1 MPSPHIPG
9 EYFAWNIAA
18 NLLRDPNA
26 PTDVAE
32 FVVDGHSAELT
43 ILAGRIGLHHN
54 VVIFGRTMGST
65 EIEEICVTWMPTN
78 TERKGGHISASL
90 LPDSLR
96 VHAPGQKDSLHKAIQ
111 LLHMLPNTVWDPGL
125 TVASG
130 DDVRIANSVLQPA
143 LAESDH

>member
-1 MPSPHIPG
+1 MTSPHKDG

-32 FVVDGHSAELT
+32 FVVDGRKAEMT
-43 ILAGRIGLHHN
+43 ILAGRTGLHHN
-54 VVIFGRTMGST
+54 VVIFGRTMGSP
-65 EIEEICVTWMPTN
+65 EIEEICITWMPTN
-78 TERKGGHISASL
+78 TERKGGHISVSL
-90 LPDSLR
+90 LPDSLH
-96 VHAPGQKDSLHKAIQ
+96 VYAPGQNDSLHKAIQ

>member
-18 NLLRDPNA
+18 NLLRDPEA
-26 PTDVAE
+26 PTDVAK

-43 ILAGRIGLHHN
+43 ILAGRTGLHHN
-54 VVIFGRTMGST
+54 VVIFGRTMGSP
-65 EIEEICVTWMPTN
+65 EIEEICITWIPTN
-78 TERKGGHISASL
+78 NERNEGHISVSL
-90 LPDSLR
+90 LPDSLH
-96 VHAPGQKDSLHKAIQ
+96 VYAPGQEDSLHKAIQ

-130 DDVRIANSVLQPA
+130 EDVRIANSVLQPA
-143 LAESDH
+143 LAKSDH

>member
-1 MPSPHIPG
+1 MTSPHKDG

-32 FVVDGHSAELT
+32 FVVDGHGAELT
-43 ILAGRIGLHHN
+43 ILAGRTGLHN
-54 VVIFGRTMGST
+54 VVVFGRTMGSP

-78 TERKGGHISASL
+78 NERNEGHISVSL
-90 LPDSLR
+90 LPDSLH
-96 VHAPGQKDSLHKAIQ
+96 VYAPGQNDSLHKAIQ

-130 DDVRIANSVLQPA
+130 DDVRIAKKVLQSA